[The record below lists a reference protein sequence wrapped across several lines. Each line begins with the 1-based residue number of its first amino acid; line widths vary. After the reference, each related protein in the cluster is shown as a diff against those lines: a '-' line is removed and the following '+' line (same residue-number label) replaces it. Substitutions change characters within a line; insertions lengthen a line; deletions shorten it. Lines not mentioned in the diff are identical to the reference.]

1 MATICYCITSEDIK
15 LNNLESQDEIEI
27 HHYYSKLKEINKN
40 LQILNNLLYI
50 YLNEMYIIDELVK
63 IIEL

>member
-1 MATICYCITSEDIK
+1 M
-15 LNNLESQDEIEI
+15 NNIESQDEIEI
-27 HHYYSKLKEINKN
+27 HYYYSKLKEINKN
-40 LQILNNLLYI
+40 LQILNNVLYI